1 MSSNLRTPADHKLT
15 PQQIAEFREAFAL
28 FDHDGNNTI
37 SAQEISRVF
46 KSIGQDA
53 TDEQI
58 NDILNEYDVDKNGE
72 MDFDEFLQMMIAK
85 TKDSVDEKELQKQ
98 VKAAFK
104 MFDVDG
110 NGKIDVV
117 ELQTGMDKL
126 GEHLTQDQAQ
136 DMMLEAD
143 KDGDG
148 FIDEEEFAATIFQ
161 F

>member
-1 MSSNLRTPADHKLT
+1 
-15 PQQIAEFREAFAL
+15 
-28 FDHDGNNTI
+28 
-37 SAQEISRVF
+37 
-46 KSIGQDA
+46 
-53 TDEQI
+53 
-58 NDILNEYDVDKNGE
+58 